1 MSTRKLLPISSSHQ
15 LPPLIRNSLHWTQN
29 CTTQLNPPFQPKTP
43 SILSTNLIKSYFEQG
58 LIKQA
63 RILFDEMPERDV
75 VAWTAMI
82 AGYSSCSHH
91 SSAWRVFY
99 GMMRECKD
107 HPNAFTL
114 SSALKACKGMKSL
127 CCGALVHGLA
137 LKHGVGGSIYVDN
150 ALLDMY
156 ATCCVSMEDACSVFR
171 DICFKN
177 DVSWTTLITGFTH
190 RGDGYGGLRV
200 FRQMLLVC
208 KQEMQCSVSDH
219 CKSIYSLSW
228 GVFDCIYFA
237 RTISKILT
245 VLFGTF

>member
-1 MSTRKLLPISSSHQ
+1 
-15 LPPLIRNSLHWTQN
+15 
-29 CTTQLNPPFQPKTP
+29 
-43 SILSTNLIKSYFEQG
+43 
-58 LIKQA
+58 
-63 RILFDEMPERDV
+63 
-75 VAWTAMI
+75 MI